1 MDGQSGKPPAAVNG
15 TTPAD
20 LHCLFTGDVPVLLD
34 FWAPWCRPC
43 RRLEPVL
50 HRLGIRFGATLK
62 IAKINVD
69 LNSEVAR
76 RFNVRS
82 LPTLLLARQGQE
94 ALRLAAAECSEEYI
108 LAQLEKHL

>member
-1 MDGQSGKPPAAVNG
+1 MDGKSRDRSTAVDG
-15 TTPAD
+15 TTHAD
-20 LHCLFTGDVPVLLD
+20 LNRLFTGDVPVLLD

-50 HRLGIRFGATLK
+50 QRVEVRFGATLK

-69 LNSEVAR
+69 LNSELAR

-82 LPTLLLARQGQE
+82 IPTLLLARQGRE
-94 ALRLAAAECSEEYI
+94 ALRLAAGECSEEYI
-108 LAQLEKHL
+108 VAELEKHL

>member
-1 MDGQSGKPPAAVNG
+1 MDGQSGKRPTAVDG
-15 TTPAD
+15 AVPAD
-20 LHCLFTGDVPVLLD
+20 LHRLFADDVPVLLD
-34 FWAPWCRPC
+34 FWAPWCHPC
-43 RRLEPVL
+43 RKLEPVL
-50 HRLGIRFGATLK
+50 HRLGLRFGATLK

-108 LAQLEKHL
+108 LAELEKHL